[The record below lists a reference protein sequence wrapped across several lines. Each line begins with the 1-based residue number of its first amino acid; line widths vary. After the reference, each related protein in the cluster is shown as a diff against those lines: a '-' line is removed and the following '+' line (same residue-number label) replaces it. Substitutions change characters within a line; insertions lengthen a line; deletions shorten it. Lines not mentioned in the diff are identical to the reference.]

1 MTDTSSLTAQSHQL
15 LALHTAPTLL
25 KLVNVWDAISA
36 RVVSEVP
43 GVTALATASHS
54 IAAAF
59 GYEDGEYIPVD
70 LMIEAIGT
78 VVSATE
84 LPVTADLEAGYG
96 NPGET
101 TRMAIQVGAVGANL
115 EDQMKPLPEAV
126 AAVEAVLAAGQ
137 AEGIDFVLNART
149 DAFVKA
155 GDRPHAD
162 VLADAIE
169 RGKAYLAAGA
179 PVVFVP
185 GKVSEDDIVA
195 FVDAWGPQKLTLIGA
210 PGAVPLARMEEL
222 GVARVS
228 YGPFSQS
235 VALMALQDL
244 ATEVIGGG
252 SLPENFRVLN

>member
-1 MTDTSSLTAQSHQL
+1 MTDTTAQSQKL
-15 LALHTAPTLL
+15 LDLHAAPELL
-25 KLVNVWDAISA
+25 KVVNVWDAISA
-36 RVVSEVP
+36 RVVSEVE

-54 IAAAF
+54 IAAAY
-59 GYEDGEYIPVD
+59 GYEDGENIPVE
-70 LMIEAIGT
+70 LMIEAVGT
-78 VVSATE
+78 IVNATD

-101 TRMAIQVGAVGANL
+101 ARKAISVGVVGANL
-115 EDQMKPLPEAV
+115 EDQMKPLPDAV

-169 RGKAYLAAGA
+169 RGSAYLAAGA

-185 GKVSEDDIVA
+185 GAVSEDDIKA

-210 PGAVPLARMEEL
+210 PGSVPLARMQDL

-244 ATEVIGGG
+244 TADVIAGGG
-252 SLPENFRVLN
+252 LPADFRVLN

>member
-59 GYEDGEYIPVD
+59 GYEDGENIPVE

-185 GKVSEDDIVA
+185 GKVSEEDIVA

-244 ATEVIGGG
+244 TTEVIGGG
-252 SLPENFRVLN
+252 ALPENFRVLN